1 MFDIIR
7 RLKLCHQI
15 PERSFYFKS
24 KQFPVCARCTGLTLG
39 SLSAVFFLF
48 YDIQYSTNL
57 FYFSVLIMIPT
68 LIDGYTQSIGLRKSN
83 NLLRFFTGLI
93 GGVGMVL
100 FIITLFNLYS
110 GM

>member
-1 MFDIIR
+1 
-7 RLKLCHQI
+7 
-15 PERSFYFKS
+15 
-24 KQFPVCARCTGLTLG
+24 
-39 SLSAVFFLF
+39 
-48 YDIQYSTNL
+48 
-57 FYFSVLIMIPT
+57 MIPT

-100 FIITLFNLYS
+100 LIITIFNLYS